1 MRTFSSAVQT
11 VLNSDIIE
19 FTYLIELQFNSTYR
33 FTSYNTDLTYD
44 GNVYTAEGGLYEFD
58 TPKFSS
64 TIDREAYKIVVT
76 DFLNEMAAEFDLN
89 VIGKP
94 VEVKVA
100 LLDANGNPMLGT
112 DDVLSVYSGFV
123 DAPSINNNY
132 EEKLALIECTSPMA
146 DLDTV
151 NSFYTSSDSM
161 QQANS
166 SDTSF
171 DEIFE
176 NKSISIKW
184 GKI

>member
-11 VLNSDIIE
+11 VLNSDTIE
-19 FTYLIELQFNSTYR
+19 FTYLIELKFDSTYR

-89 VIGKP
+89 VIGKA

-100 LLDANGNPMLGT
+100 LMDSNGNPMLGT

-123 DAPSINNNY
+123 DSPSISNNY
-132 EEKLALIECTSPMA
+132 EEKLALLECTSPMS

-151 NSFYTSSDSM
+151 NSFYTSRDSM
-161 QQANS
+161 QQRS
-166 SDTSF
+166 LTDTSF

-176 NKSISIKW
+176 NKEISIKW
-184 GKI
+184 GKV

>member
-11 VLNSDIIE
+11 VLNSNIIE
-19 FTYLIELQFNSTYR
+19 FTYLIELKFDSTYR

-89 VIGKP
+89 VIGKA

-100 LLDANGNPMLGT
+100 LMDSNGNPMLGT

-123 DAPSINNNY
+123 DSPSISNNY
-132 EEKLALIECTSPMA
+132 EEKLALLECTSPMS

-151 NSFYTSSDSM
+151 NSFYTSRDSM
-161 QQANS
+161 QQRS
-166 SDTSF
+166 LTDTSF

-176 NKSISIKW
+176 NKEISIKW
-184 GKI
+184 GKV

>member
-11 VLNSDIIE
+11 VLDSDTIR
-19 FTYLIELQFNSTYR
+19 FVYLIELQFNSTYR
-33 FTSYNTDLTYD
+33 FTSYNTDIIYD
-44 GNVYTAEGGLYEFD
+44 GNTYSADGGLYEFD

-64 TIDREAYKIVVT
+64 TIDREAYKVVIT

-100 LLDANGNPMLGT
+100 LLDSAGAPMLGT
-112 DDVLSVYSGFV
+112 NNVLSVYSGFV
-123 DAPSINNNY
+123 DSPSITNDY
-132 EEKLALIECTSPMA
+132 EQKMAVLECTSPMA

-151 NSFYTSSDSM
+151 NTLYTSKDGM
-161 QQANS
+161 DQLS
-166 SDTSF
+166 STDTSF

-176 NKSISIKW
+176 NKEISIKW
-184 GKI
+184 GKV